1 MPDTNVNLMW
11 LGNRALLDS
20 TPNSNITQTQAN
32 AIRNWTAQGSDQL
45 EAVSL
50 RGNYYETSDVNGPH
64 FRTTYLA
71 TSSAPASQFTY
82 TSPSTGQVVSGIRI
96 QTFLQANYSITVHDG
111 AGNAT
116 VVKQTG
122 VLIQMSNGDLF
133 FRPSTSTLNAWDNID
148 RISEVTIDSVSVL
161 TSHVATMGFKASIF
175 DLTVVCFTRATLID
189 TPDGPRPVEDLRIGD
204 LVLTLDRG
212 AQPIRWIGSRKL
224 DIELACI
231 PRLRPVRIRAGAL
244 GAGVPKADLLVSPQH
259 RVLLRSRI
267 AARMFGAAEVLVAA
281 KSLLGLDGIEVV
293 DDLPEVEYFHFTFDQ
308 HEIVFANGAEAESLF
323 PGPEA
328 LKAVSP
334 AARRE
339 LAEIF
344 VDLANQSPEP
354 AREIV
359 KGARLRKLADRHASN
374 ARALV
379 DQPAMA

>member
-175 DLTVVCFTRATLID
+175 DLTVVCFTRGTLID
-189 TPDGPRPVEDLRIGD
+189 TPDGPRQVEDLRIGD

-231 PRLRPVRIRAGAL
+231 PRLRPVRIRADAL

-267 AARMFGAAEVLVAA
+267 AARMFGAAEVLAAA
-281 KSLLGLDGIEVV
+281 KSLLGLDGIEVA

-354 AREIV
+354 AR
-359 KGARLRKLADRHASN
+359 
-374 ARALV
+374 
-379 DQPAMA
+379 